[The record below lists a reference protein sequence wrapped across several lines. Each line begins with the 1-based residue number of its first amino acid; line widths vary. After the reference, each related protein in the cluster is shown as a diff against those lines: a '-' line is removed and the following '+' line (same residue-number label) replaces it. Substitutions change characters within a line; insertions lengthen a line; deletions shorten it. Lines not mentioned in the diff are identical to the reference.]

1 METMHGI
8 TDQTLLR
15 IGVLKD
21 RSQVP
26 IKTIR
31 YYEEIG
37 LIQAEKRTSGGFR
50 LFSPGTLGRLGFIKR
65 AQNLGLSLQEIGEI
79 LTIHDQGQLPCDAVR
94 DKFQAKL
101 AEIDQRMAQLQVL
114 KQELQSLMAQPL
126 SATADYSEDTICP
139 IIEQLQPHH
148 PNPGNELQV
157 NH

>member
-1 METMHGI
+1 MKTTHAI
-8 TDQTLLR
+8 AAQPLLR
-15 IGVLKD
+15 IGALKD

-79 LTIHDQGQLPCDAVR
+79 LTIHDHGQRPCDAVR
-94 DKFQAKL
+94 DKFQTKL
-101 AEIDQRMAQLQVL
+101 AEIDQRIAQLQVL

-126 SATADYSEDTICP
+126 PTPADYAEDTICP
-139 IIEQLQPHH
+139 IIEQSQPHH
-148 PNPGNELQV
+148 PERGN
-157 NH
+157 

>member
-1 METMHGI
+1 METTHAI
-8 TDQTLLR
+8 ADQPLLR

-31 YYEEIG
+31 YYEEMG

-50 LFSPGTLGRLGFIKR
+50 LFSPRILGRLAFIKR

-79 LTIHDQGQLPCDAVR
+79 LAIHDQGQLPCDAVR
-94 DKFQAKL
+94 DKFQVKL
-101 AEIDQRMAQLQVL
+101 TEIDQRIVQLQVL

-126 SATADYSEDTICP
+126 PTPADYAEDTICP
-139 IIEQLQPHH
+139 IIEH
-148 PNPGNELQV
+148 PQSPRL
-157 NH
+157 